1 MELGSS
7 AIEREIDRGID
18 RIFKTK
24 PDLAK
29 FFKEHPRKP
38 AFVTNLAK
46 QLYHADNRKAL
57 QSGPLILADTIF
69 QMTKT
74 YCKVCLEHH
83 DQSQLTHAEITRRK
97 DEASRIQNAEAIVKE
112 ALPDLS
118 TDDFKY
124 KELSDG

>member
-29 FFKEHPRKP
+29 FFKHHPRKP
-38 AFVTNLAK
+38 AFVSKLSE

-57 QSGPLILADTIF
+57 KSGPLVLADTIF

-83 DQSQLTHAEITRRK
+83 EQSQLTHAEITRRK
-97 DEASRIQNAEAIVKE
+97 DEASRIQNAEEIVKE
-112 ALPDLS
+112 AMPELD
-118 TDDFKY
+118 TDDFSY
-124 KELSDG
+124 KELNDA